1 MLSGAMS
8 MKNRPSTL
16 VACAMFA
23 ASALAAPAC
32 GTPEKEDDDRY
43 EDSPIAEATEELKE
57 AAEDRD
63 RGDVEDLREEFKEA
77 KTKLASLREQ
87 IARADEGVTEEMME
101 ARRELKEVMR
111 QEMKHVRKEIAE
123 AEAAARAYNALNDE
137 AAALL
142 DETAPPRVNA
152 EVEVRLREL
161 PAQAGIESSKKVERI
176 EYETNRVERAKR
188 EGDAKKTTKPTA
200 AKADSQPTA
209 ASN

>member
-1 MLSGAMS
+1 
-8 MKNRPSTL
+8 
-16 VACAMFA
+16 MFA